1 MGLILLKDRNG
12 TYRRTWYAVQ
22 SINGKRTSRALK
34 TPLRGKI
41 PTDEI
46 GRFSLALAGD
56 AAFEKSK
63 ADALAE
69 LDAENKS
76 RKEGGASARK
86 NAEALG
92 VRTVRIT
99 DLADE
104 NAKRKKYA
112 LVDGAREYKYNQ
124 SVHQILAHFAEWV
137 AKRPKKKNGKRY
149 YLLSDID
156 GELVREYYAEISQS
170 QSWQTF
176 KKYVFIIKTVF
187 KHFTGGAISN
197 PFQIEYEEYKGKKSE
212 FGDKASI
219 AHKPP
224 TAEQMARAW
233 EYAKTRTDKPY
244 LHRLAVVAAC
254 TGMRIGDCCNLTWD
268 KVDLRGGAIRGVKTK
283 KTGAEISVPIF
294 DYDPKGRDYN
304 PVFGELR
311 RELEAALAERE
322 ETAGAT
328 AETAEDRAKY
338 VIPEAARIYGYN
350 PSRIIE
356 EGKDVFAHAIAEP
369 DAPEIAMIAGE
380 EPKPKTPA
388 EVLAAIDAATFAQ
401 GKKER
406 VRLVYELYTMGK
418 TYKQIA
424 EATGKTK
431 ASVSEDLATVERLTG
446 ERLRKGVAATFE
458 RNRRLELIK
467 ATRQRRGQGRLA
479 ACLYGWHSCRMFFV
493 GYAFYE
499 IGLAE
504 ATIADIT
511 GHRTLT
517 MVRHYLSTSS
527 AAAVMEAKR
536 KNAEH
541 NYSRR
546 LLADGDAAGRARTP
560 VGVQGAKGGMEG
572 VANLANAIQ
581 AILAAPALTPEA
593 KNAAIAAIAAAS
605 ASNGGSLSRQNP
617 PVLSGDK
624 LPQIAS

>member
-1 MGLILLKDRNG
+1 MGLILLKDRG
-12 TYRRTWYAVQ
+12 GAYRRTWYAVQ

-34 TPLRGKI
+34 TPLRGVI
-41 PTDEI
+41 PTDSE

-76 RKEGGASARK
+76 RREGGASARK

-92 VRTVRIT
+92 VRTVRIA

-104 NAKRKKYA
+104 NAKRKRYA
-112 LVDGAREYKYNQ
+112 LVEGAREYKYNK
-124 SVHQILAHFAEWV
+124 SVYDILAHFSNWSAS
-137 AKRPKKKNGKRY
+137 RPKKKNAKRC
-149 YLLSDID
+149 YLLSDVD
-156 GELVREYYAEISQS
+156 GELVREYYAEICKA

-176 KKYVFIIKTVF
+176 RKYVFILKSVF
-187 KHFTGGAISN
+187 KHFTGGAIAN
-197 PFQIEYEEYKGKKSE
+197 PFETEYADYKGKKSE
-212 FGDKASI
+212 FGDKAEV

-224 TAEQMARAW
+224 SAEQMARAW
-233 EYAKTRTDKPY
+233 EYAKSRTDKPY

-254 TGMRIGDCCNLTWD
+254 SGLRIGDCCRLTWD
-268 KVDLRGGAIRGVKTK
+268 KVDLLGGVIHEVKTK
-283 KTGAEISVPIF
+283 KTGAVVSVPIF
-294 DYDPKGRDYN
+294 DYDPRSKDYN
-304 PVFGELR
+304 PIFGELR

-322 ETAGAT
+322 DGA
-328 AETAEDRAKY
+328 EY
-338 VIPEAARIYGYN
+338 VIPEAARIYGFN

-356 EGKDVFAHAIAEP
+356 EGKDIFAHAIAEA
-369 DAPEIAMIAGE
+369 DAPETAVIAGE

-431 ASVSEDLATVERLTG
+431 AAVSEDLATVERLTG
-446 ERLRKGVAATFE
+446 ERLRKGVAAASSE

-467 ATRQRRGQGRLA
+467 ATRQSRGQGQRA

-499 IGLAE
+499 IGMSEAE
-504 ATIADIT
+504 LIGIT
-511 GHRTLT
+511 GHATVK
-517 MVRHYLSTSS
+517 MVRHYIETSGNAAVS
-527 AAAVMEAKR
+527 AAKR
-536 KNAEH
+536 RNAER
-541 NYSRR
+541 NYQRTR
-546 LLADGDAAGRARTP
+546 EPRELPAENATGRARTP
-560 VGVQGAKGGMEG
+560 VEARGTGGAADGAA
-572 VANLANAIQ
+572 VLANAIQ
-581 AILAAPALTPEA
+581 AVLAAPALTPEA
-593 KNAAIAAIAAAS
+593 KNAAIAAITAKL
-605 ASNGGSLSRQNP
+605 NGNGC
-617 PVLSGDK
+617 
-624 LPQIAS
+624 IALN